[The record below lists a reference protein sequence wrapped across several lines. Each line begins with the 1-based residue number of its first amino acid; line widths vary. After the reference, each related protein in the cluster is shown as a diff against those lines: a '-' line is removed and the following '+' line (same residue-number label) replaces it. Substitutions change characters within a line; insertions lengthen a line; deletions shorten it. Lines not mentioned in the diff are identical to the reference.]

1 MSLDYFS
8 PLVTLGPQTA
18 ANLRFSG
25 WRSAVARHNRS
36 TMPLPRRRRDDFEED
51 RLYAYPQHLRE
62 AIEDAPTG
70 AGVYVFHGQEGDLPL
85 YIGKS
90 VNIRARLLSHLRTPD
105 EARMLRQTQ
114 RISHIRTAGEIG
126 ALLLEAQMI
135 KAQHPLFNQKLRR
148 NKQLC
153 SLQMRQGVP
162 EVVYSK
168 DIDFASAPDLYGLF
182 ASRHAALDA
191 LRGIADQQR
200 LCYAPLGLEKLPPGK
215 ACFRAAIRQCAGVCR
230 GDETAQAHSE
240 RLFTSLLALR
250 VECWPYGDA
259 MGLVER
265 DDELTQ
271 IHVVNHWCYLG
282 SAATR
287 EQARQ
292 LSTVAAGFDADGYKI
307 LCRPVLTHSVE
318 LLSL

>member
-1 MSLDYFS
+1 MH
-8 PLVTLGPQTA
+8 A
-18 ANLRFSG
+18 
-25 WRSAVARHNRS
+25 
-36 TMPLPRRRRDDFEED
+36 PRRRREDFQESRIYD
-51 RLYAYPQHLRE
+51 YPQHLRE

-90 VNIRARLLSHLRTPD
+90 VNIRSRLLSHLRTQD
-105 EARMLRQTQ
+105 EARMLRLTQ

-153 SLQMRQGVP
+153 SLQMTQGMP
-162 EVVYSK
+162 EVVYAK
-168 DIDFASAPDLYGLF
+168 DINFASASDLYGLF

-191 LRGIADQQR
+191 LRALADQHK

-230 GDETAQAHSE
+230 GDETPQSHSD
-240 RLFTSLLALR
+240 RLFTSLLGLR
-250 VECWPYGDA
+250 VECWPHEGA
-259 MGLVER
+259 IGLVER
-265 DDELTQ
+265 DADLTQ

-282 SAATR
+282 SAATLN
-287 EQARQ
+287 EARQ

-307 LCRPVLTHSVE
+307 LCRPVLTRSVE

>member
-1 MSLDYFS
+1 MD
-8 PLVTLGPQTA
+8 
-18 ANLRFSG
+18 
-25 WRSAVARHNRS
+25 SA
-36 TMPLPRRRRDDFEED
+36 RRRRRADFEDSSVFE
-51 RLYAYPQHLRE
+51 YPQHLRQ

-70 AGVYVFHGQEGDLPL
+70 AGVYTFHGQEGDLPL

-90 VNIRARLLSHLRTPD
+90 INIRARLLSHLRTAD

-148 NKQLC
+148 NQQLC
-153 SLQMRQGVP
+153 SLQMVGGVP
-162 EVVYSK
+162 QVVYAR
-168 DIDFASAPDLYGLF
+168 DIDFATQPDLHGLF

-191 LRGIADQQR
+191 LRAIADQHK
-200 LCYAPLGLEKLPPGK
+200 LCYGPLGLEKLSPGK

-230 GDETAQAHSE
+230 GDESPEVHRE
-240 RLFTSLLALR
+240 RLFSSLLALR
-250 VECWPYGDA
+250 VACWPFVGA
-259 MGLVER
+259 VGLVER
-265 DDELTQ
+265 DADLVQ

-282 SAATR
+282 SAATV
-287 EQARQ
+287 EEARR

-307 LCRPVLTHSVE
+307 LCRPLLTQSVQVQA
-318 LLSL
+318 L

>member
-1 MSLDYFS
+1 M
-8 PLVTLGPQTA
+8 
-18 ANLRFSG
+18 
-25 WRSAVARHNRS
+25 H
-36 TMPLPRRRRDDFEED
+36 MPRRRRDDFED
-51 RLYAYPQHLRE
+51 HRVYDYPQHLRE

-90 VNIRARLLSHLRTPD
+90 VNIRSRLLSHLRTPD

-153 SLQMRQGVP
+153 SLQMTQSVP
-162 EVVYSK
+162 TVVYAK
-168 DIDFASAPDLYGLF
+168 DIDFARAPGLYGLF

-191 LRGIADQQR
+191 LRALADQNK
-200 LCYAPLGLEKLPPGK
+200 LCYARLGLEKSAPGK

-230 GDETAQAHSE
+230 GDETPQTHSE
-240 RLFTSLLALR
+240 RLFTSLLGLR
-250 VECWPYGDA
+250 VECWPHEGA
-259 MGLVER
+259 IGLVER
-265 DDELTQ
+265 DAELTQ

-282 SAATR
+282 SAATPD
-287 EQARQ
+287 EARQ
-292 LSTVAAGFDADGYKI
+292 LSSLAAGFDADGYKI
-307 LCRPVLTHSVE
+307 LCRPVLTRSVE
-318 LLSL
+318 LLRL

>member
-1 MSLDYFS
+1 
-8 PLVTLGPQTA
+8 
-18 ANLRFSG
+18 
-25 WRSAVARHNRS
+25 
-36 TMPLPRRRRDDFEED
+36 
-51 RLYAYPQHLRE
+51 
-62 AIEDAPTG
+62 
-70 AGVYVFHGQEGDLPL
+70 LPL

-90 VNIRARLLSHLRTPD
+90 INIRARLLSHLRTPD

-153 SLQMRQGVP
+153 SLRVSDGVP

-168 DIDFASAPDLYGLF
+168 DIDFAAQPDLYGLF

-191 LRGIADQQR
+191 LRAIADQNK
-200 LCYAPLGLEKLPPGK
+200 LCYGPLGLEKLSSGK

-230 GDETAQAHSE
+230 GDESPQVHRE

-250 VECWPYGDA
+250 VECWPYPGA
-259 MGLVER
+259 VGLVER
-265 DDELTQ
+265 DEELTQ

-282 SAATR
+282 SAPNPEA
-287 EQARQ
+287 ARQ
-292 LSTVAAGFDADGYKI
+292 LSQVASQVAEGFDADGYKI
-307 LCRPVLTHSVE
+307 LCRPLLTQSVE
-318 LLSL
+318 ILAL